1 MSGGGKGGAWEG
13 TRTAHAGARSLSL
26 PTHPSLNKSPPL
38 TPFVSRRHMCMTM
51 RGVEKPGALTVS
63 SAFTGAFK
71 DDRALRTEFF
81 AAVRGGGGR

>member
-1 MSGGGKGGAWEG
+1 
-13 TRTAHAGARSLSL
+13 
-26 PTHPSLNKSPPL
+26 
-38 TPFVSRRHMCMTM
+38 MTM